1 MSCLCPPLLKAAH
14 GLCLACFWLS
24 LHPAYGQELA
34 AVHLTQVQKGELP
47 SQFWFPE
54 DRPAIDD
61 VTDSMNGLVQD
72 IGKLDGPALLTIKR
86 AHADRSVIVR
96 DLHAPNLRQRIDRV
110 CETHQPLIERL
121 QLLPWAN
128 PSDDLVPFEFV
139 PQRYQVQSISY
150 LVNLYAVREF
160 SLGRVESAS
169 KTLAGG
175 FAFAHNLMQTSGDIN
190 MLMGV
195 LLQSVMTNGIADL
208 QAMGAPDMQNVLRN
222 IAESQLD
229 QQTIDRMLWQSV
241 CQSMP
246 LLIDRPRTPQE
257 WLDDARATLR
267 TFHRDDL
274 TPESPEEAEQFGRQV
289 QTIVQLGNR
298 ARTLRDPVKYEHGG
312 LLEVKELQPGQQL
325 RISLTLNIPALAE
338 YVEKSLDGSICDRSR
353 SELHQRL
360 NAIECIELLR
370 RESVKRGHWL
380 TNLDDELT
388 HSIPVQ
394 QGTSKRPTVTVVS
407 TVNQLPGYEIRFAAG
422 LLEQMGSSFSSK
434 TVAVFTEQELSK

>member
-1 MSCLCPPLLKAAH
+1 MSCLCPPLWKAGH
-14 GLCLACFWLS
+14 CLCLACFGLY

-34 AVHLTQVQKGELP
+34 AVHLTQVQQGELP
-47 SQFWFPE
+47 SEFWFPQ

-61 VTDSMNGLVQD
+61 VMNSMNGFVQA
-72 IGKLDGPALLTIKR
+72 IGKLDGPALLEIKR

-96 DLHAPNLRQRIDRV
+96 DLHAPNLRQRINHV
-110 CETHQPLIERL
+110 CETHQPLIETL
-121 QLLPWAN
+121 QMLPWAN
-128 PSDDLVPFEFV
+128 PSDDLVPFEFM
-139 PQRYQVQSISY
+139 PQRYQVQSIPY
-150 LVNLYAVREF
+150 LVNLYAAREL

-175 FAFAHNLMQTSGDIN
+175 FAFAHNLMRTSGDIN

-195 LLQSVMTNGIADL
+195 LLQSMMTHGIADL
-208 QAMGAPDMQNVLRN
+208 QSMGAPDMQKVLRQ

-246 LLIDRPRTPQE
+246 LLVDRPRTPQE
-257 WLDDARATLR
+257 WLDDTRATLK

-274 TPESPEEAEQFGRQV
+274 TPESVEEAEQFGRQV

-298 ARTLRDPVKYEHGG
+298 ARALRDPVKYEHGG
-312 LLEVKELQPGQQL
+312 LLEVKELKPGQQL

-338 YVEKSLDGSICDRSR
+338 YVEKNLDGSICDRSR
-353 SELHQRL
+353 NELQQRL
-360 NAIECIELLR
+360 GAIECIELLR

-380 TNLDDELT
+380 TTLDDELT

-394 QGTSKRPTVTVVS
+394 HGTGTRPTVTVVP
-407 TVNQLPGYEIRFAAG
+407 TVNQLPGYEICFEASVS
-422 LLEQMGSSFSSK
+422 EQMGSPFSSK
-434 TVAVFTEQELSK
+434 TVAVFAEQELSK